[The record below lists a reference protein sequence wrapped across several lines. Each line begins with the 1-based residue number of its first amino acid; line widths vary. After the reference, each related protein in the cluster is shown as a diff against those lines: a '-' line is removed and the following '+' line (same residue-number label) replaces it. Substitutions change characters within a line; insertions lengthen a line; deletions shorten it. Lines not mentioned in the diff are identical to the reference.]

1 MKLNQLLLP
10 VVALG
15 TAAVFLTSG
24 AQEAQGWSLIGGS
37 LNLGQR
43 DFRVFN
49 NFTGSTDNN
58 NQTPDANFPG
68 YQGAVM
74 AIWKGSVEWGSE
86 PHGDGSGD
94 PVQSELG
101 SGDANFDASFQG
113 EATQIGGTNDNIHSE
128 LSGSNGGVLAY
139 CETPISD
146 GWRIRY
152 YQGWTWSDGPGAA
165 GGNQIDLQEVACH
178 EYGHSL
184 GLGHSSVNG
193 ATMYPSYSG
202 GTSGRSISNDD
213 RGGLAAIY
221 GAASSNKPIITG
233 TSVAGNVMTITGT
246 GFDNN
251 GNSVWFTQANAG
263 GNGNPVKVNNVSS
276 SSNGTVITVTIP
288 NNAGPGDVLV
298 QRNGT
303 GNSALSNAWPDDLE
317 SDGPPPPTC
326 GVQNYCAFLPNSVGL
341 GAQMFHFGSASVAA
355 NDLQVE
361 AIGCPPNKPGVF
373 FFGPTQI
380 SVLFGD
386 GLRCVGGTVKRLGV
400 IQTDVFGFANMAI
413 DVTSPTFTTSA
424 APAIP
429 GSVTNF
435 QFWYRD
441 PGFGTGFNLTD
452 GLEVTWCD

>member
-1 MKLNQLLLP
+1 
-10 VVALG
+10 
-15 TAAVFLTSG
+15 
-24 AQEAQGWSLIGGS
+24 
-37 LNLGQR
+37 
-43 DFRVFN
+43 
-49 NFTGSTDNN
+49 
-58 NQTPDANFPG
+58 
-68 YQGAVM
+68 
-74 AIWKGSVEWGSE
+74 
-86 PHGDGSGD
+86 
-94 PVQSELG
+94 
-101 SGDANFDASFQG
+101 
-113 EATQIGGTNDNIHSE
+113 
-128 LSGSNGGVLAY
+128 
-139 CETPISD
+139 
-146 GWRIRY
+146 
-152 YQGWTWSDGPGAA
+152 
-165 GGNQIDLQEVACH
+165 
-178 EYGHSL
+178 
-184 GLGHSSVNG
+184 
-193 ATMYPSYSG
+193 MYPSYSG

-326 GVQNYCAFLPNSVGL
+326 GVQNYCAFLPNSAGL